1 MKIDELP
8 IPEDAKKLFL
18 EEGIREL
25 YPPQEEAFRKTKVLE
40 GGNLLMASPTAS
52 GKTLVAEVCA
62 LKHILELGGKVVYTT
77 PLRALASEKFTRFKR
92 YERLNKPDG
101 GSIKVAISTGDY
113 DSSDPWLGRYDWI
126 VTTYEKLDS
135 LLRHG
140 ASWIRDV
147 TLLVVDEVHYLG
159 QGDRGPTLEVLLTR
173 FRMLNPRGQII
184 ALSATVRNVEELA
197 KWFNADYTVTEWRPV
212 VLKEGVYLDGVV
224 RFNDGTVI
232 EVEDLGDPI
241 VNLTHDAIKRG
252 GQVLVFTETRKKA
265 VNVAQ
270 KLSGTVEKLLDKR
283 VKSRLKRIAEHIASS
298 TDKTRLDEILAKLI
312 ERGVAF
318 HHAGLSN
325 ERRTVVE
332 EAFRKGYVK
341 ALVATP
347 TLASGVNL
355 PARRVILASYERYEP
370 GYGRTPI
377 SVMDYKQMTGRA
389 GRPGLDPVGEAVLIA
404 KSEDEVE
411 YLMERYVYARPERIW
426 SNLGAE
432 PFLRP
437 HVLSS
442 IATGVAYS
450 VKGVLEFFS
459 KTLYAH
465 QMGVESIEE
474 PIRRIIDFLEENGF
488 IRVARD
494 VIEPTALG
502 RRVSEVYIDP
512 LSAAIIVE
520 GFERKKASE
529 VSEFG
534 LLHLVNHT
542 PDASP
547 KLYPRRSDID
557 ELVRVLELKEDEL
570 LVEVPDRFTEP
581 VEFEAILGEVKMTL
595 VVLDWIN
602 EVSEN
607 TILEKYGVEP
617 GDLYRLI
624 SSVDWLLYAAQELS
638 KLMGLKELTSKISIL
653 RSRVEKGVR
662 EELLALASLE
672 GIGRVRARALYQAGY
687 RSLED
692 LRRASLEELMRVPTI
707 GGRVAK
713 RIKEQVGG
721 TVTQEALK
729 ASEDTGIQK
738 TLRDY
743 SQQRS
748 P

>member
-1 MKIDELP
+1 MRIDELP

-18 EEGIREL
+18 EEGIRDL
-25 YPPQEEAFRKTKVLE
+25 YPPQEEAFRKTRVLE

-62 LKHILELGGKVVYTT
+62 LKHIIEGGGKVVYTT

-92 YERLNKPDG
+92 YEKLKKLDG
-101 GSIKVAISTGDY
+101 GNVRVTISTGDY
-113 DSSDPWLGRYDWI
+113 DSSDPWLSRYDWI

-140 ASWIRDV
+140 APWVKDV

-173 FRMLNPRGQII
+173 FRMLNPKGQII

-197 KWFNADYTVTEWRPV
+197 RWFNADYTTTEWRPV
-212 VLKEGVYLDGVV
+212 TLKEGIYLDGVV
-224 RFNDGTVI
+224 RFSDGTVL

-241 VNLTHDAIKRG
+241 VSLTYDVIKRG
-252 GQVLVFTETRKKA
+252 GQILIFTETRKKA
-265 VNVAQ
+265 VSVAR
-270 KLSGTVEKLLDKR
+270 KLSKTVEKLLDKR
-283 VKSRLKRIAEHIASS
+283 VKSRLKRIAGRIVSS
-298 TDKTRLDEILAKLI
+298 ADKTRLDEALAKLI
-312 ERGVAF
+312 EHGTAF
-318 HHAGLSN
+318 HHAGLRH
-325 ERRTVVE
+325 ERRTLVE

-341 ALVATP
+341 ALAATP
-347 TLASGVNL
+347 TLAAGVNL
-355 PARRVILASYERYEP
+355 PARRVVLASYERYEP

-377 SVMDYKQMTGRA
+377 SVMEYKQMIGRA

-404 KSEDEVE
+404 RSEDELE
-411 YLMERYVYARPERIW
+411 FLMERYVYARPERIW

-450 VKGVLEFFS
+450 VEGVLDFFS
-459 KTLYAH
+459 KTLYAY
-465 QMGVESIEE
+465 QMGVESIAG
-474 PIRRIIDFLEENGF
+474 PIRRILDFLEENGF
-488 IRVARD
+488 IRVVRGM
-494 VIEPTALG
+494 VEPTALG
-502 RRVSEVYIDP
+502 KRVSELYIDP
-512 LSAAIIVE
+512 LSAAIIID
-520 GFERKKASE
+520 GFERRRASE

-547 KLYPRRSDID
+547 KLYPRRREVD
-557 ELVRVLELKEDEL
+557 ELIRVLELREDEL
-570 LVEVPDRFTEP
+570 LVEVPDRFSEP
-581 VEFEAILGEVKMTL
+581 VEFEALLGEIKMTL
-595 VVLDWIN
+595 VMMDWIN

-607 TILEKYGVEP
+607 TILDKYGVEP
-617 GDLYRLI
+617 GDLYRLV
-624 SSVDWLLYAAQELS
+624 SSVNWLLYAAQELS
-638 KLMGLKELTSKISIL
+638 KLMGFKRLTSKINIL
-653 RSRVEKGVR
+653 RNRVEKGVR
-662 EELLALASLE
+662 EELLTLTSLE

-687 RSLED
+687 RTLED
-692 LRRASLEELMRVPTI
+692 LRRASLEELMRIPTI
-707 GGRVAK
+707 GGRIAK

-721 TVTQEALK
+721 TVSQEALK
-729 ASEDTGIQK
+729 AAEDAGVQK
-738 TLRDY
+738 TLTDY
-743 SQQRS
+743 SRHRS